1 METPAL
7 IRRMSWENRLWD
19 ARCIHGELAM
29 LGVRVSRI
37 TVAKYIA
44 RRPGSPSHTWRTFL
58 RNHPRALLASG
69 ADAACWGARIP
80 CTPKSCVHCAV
91 GSTGSLRIGGFV
103 PHSVTPAPSQKRALT
118 RLSAQSG
125 YGTLSRGSVCIS
137 GVHLTLGPH
146 PSMMPLHLHSTDV
159 LSHLSCG
166 HWHVCCIGGAS
177 PPRRCDV
184 CGTQ

>member
-1 METPAL
+1 
-7 IRRMSWENRLWD
+7 MSWENRLWD

-58 RNHPRALLASG
+58 RNDP
-69 ADAACWGARIP
+69 ARSLPAVLTRHGGVARRP
-80 CTPKSCVHCAV
+80 CTPRACVHCAV
-91 GSTGSLRIGGFV
+91 CSTGSLRVGGFV

-125 YGTLSRGSVCIS
+125 YSTLSRGSVCIS

-146 PSMMPLHLHSTDV
+146 PTMMPLHLHSTDV
-159 LSHLSCG
+159 LSHSSCG
-166 HWHVCCIGGAS
+166 HWHVRCIGGAS